1 MEWCRQKERG
11 HGDSEPR
18 DRCWTDHRCLEVQ
31 VGGNNLLVCTALAL
45 FSWYGSTHAIVER
58 DSLIAPVMKKAP
70 GTSSGAERFS
80 FERYYLT
87 VQDELQVTVLLA
99 VDVPG

>member
-1 MEWCRQKERG
+1 MRDAGRG
-11 HGDSEPR
+11 MR
-18 DRCWTDHRCLEVQ
+18 
-31 VGGNNLLVCTALAL
+31 N
-45 FSWYGSTHAIVER
+45 
-58 DSLIAPVMKKAP
+58 SLIAPVMKKAL

-87 VQDELQVTVLLA
+87 VQDELQVTVLPA